1 MHTKLRAMEACENNA
16 SRNGIFTCFFTCQQ
30 FCLRLLPTFVAII
43 NLSSM
48 KPFLHGVV
56 PLKLLVFLLFIY
68 YKDARAQGMVRVE
81 RGTTLKVTGAQLVM
95 SDFGMTNLGA
105 VDMQQHA
112 LLKLSGSAAR
122 NFTGNTFDLDK
133 LEIAMSPGSP
143 LLLQTDL
150 NMLSDVVLTSGYID
164 LGDAR
169 ILLSENSLL
178 TGQSEN
184 TFVTTNGDGYVQI
197 MQSLDAPDAVNPGNL
212 GLTFS
217 SPANLQLTTVR
228 LGFKEQVNH
237 NGKHSILRNYSVITG
252 ANGNVKG
259 TIQFRYLDRE
269 LNGLREAS
277 LTLWDKNNNNWTE
290 LGHDLQNTIANVIT
304 RSNVRKFS
312 SYTLFPSRSQGV
324 RVYPN
329 PTSNFVFI
337 ELDGHFEGPVSVFI
351 YDAAGNLVQTVSM
364 NSFKG
369 RLAPLV
375 NVSSLPPGA
384 YNVQIVSSN
393 ATSTT
398 TFIKSPN
405 P

>member
-1 MHTKLRAMEACENNA
+1 
-16 SRNGIFTCFFTCQQ
+16 
-30 FCLRLLPTFVAII
+30 
-43 NLSSM
+43 M
-48 KPFLHGVV
+48 KPFLHSVV
-56 PLKLLVFLLFIY
+56 PLKLLFFLLFIY
-68 YKDARAQGMVRVE
+68 YKDVHAQGVVRVE
-81 RGTTLKVTGAQLVM
+81 PGTTLKVTGAQFVL
-95 SDFGMTNLGA
+95 SDFGMTNLGT
-105 VDMQQHA
+105 VDMEQHA

-122 NFTGNTFDLDK
+122 NFTGHTFDLDK
-133 LEIAMSPGSP
+133 LEIAMTPGSP

-150 NMLSDVVLTSGYID
+150 NILSDVVLTSGYID
-164 LGDAR
+164 LGDAH
-169 ILLSENSLL
+169 ILLNENSLL

-184 TFVTTNGDGYVQI
+184 TFITTNGDGYVQI

-212 GLTFS
+212 GLTLS

-252 ANGNVKG
+252 VNGNVKG

-277 LTLWDKNNNNWTE
+277 LTLWDNNSNNNNWSE
-290 LGHDLQNTIANVIT
+290 LGHDLHNTIANVIT
-304 RSNVRKFS
+304 RGNIKKFS

-375 NVSSLPPGA
+375 NVTNLSPGA
-384 YNVQIVSSN
+384 YNVKIVSSN
-393 ATSTT
+393 ATLTT

-405 P
+405 R

>member
-1 MHTKLRAMEACENNA
+1 
-16 SRNGIFTCFFTCQQ
+16 
-30 FCLRLLPTFVAII
+30 
-43 NLSSM
+43 M
-48 KPFLHGVV
+48 KPFLRGVV
-56 PLKLLVFLLFIY
+56 PLKFLFFLLFIY
-68 YKDARAQGMVRVE
+68 CNDGRAQGVLRIDP
-81 RGTTLKVTGAQLVM
+81 GTTLKITNAQLVLN
-95 SDFGMTNLGA
+95 DFGITNLG
-105 VDMQQHA
+105 VVNMQQHA

-122 NFTGNTFDLDK
+122 NFTGNTLELDK
-133 LEIAMSPGSP
+133 LEIAMSAGSP

-150 NMLSDVVLTSGYID
+150 NMLSDVVLNSGYID
-164 LGDAR
+164 LGDAH

-197 MQSLDAPDAVNPGNL
+197 IQALNAPDAVNPGNL
-212 GLTFS
+212 GLTLS

-259 TIQFRYLDRE
+259 RIQFRYLDRE

-277 LTLWDKNNNNWTE
+277 LTLWDNNNNSWTE
-290 LGHDLQNTIANVIT
+290 LGHDLHNTIANVIT
-304 RSNVRKFS
+304 RSNIKKFS
-312 SYTLFPSRSQGV
+312 SYTLFPSRSQGI

-337 ELDGHFEGPVSVFI
+337 ELDGHFERPVSVFI

-375 NVSSLPPGA
+375 NVTNLVPGA
-384 YNVQIVSSN
+384 YNVKIVSSN

-405 P
+405 R